1 MKLRKIGN
9 YWKYFFKA
17 MFPDWLPPIYMSF
30 TNQQFPLVW
39 KPLAGLASLT
49 SHWSKFLA
57 INSDGQ
63 THDYNTRNILDQDRK
78 IYFYSNVAHL
88 LKTTANNTEYFHG
101 NINWRNLMVIH
112 FYWFFLH
119 FSYNSYIFTIFSYVR
134 FSWFLII
141 AEVTWI
147 IPDVLM
153 VAINEWKCMHVGV

>member
-39 KPLAGLASLT
+39 EATSWISLLDESLA
-49 SHWSKFLA
+49 K
-57 INSDGQ
+57 IYSDGQ
-63 THDYNTRNILDQDRK
+63 IHDYNTRNILDQDRK
-78 IYFYSNVAHL
+78 IYLYSNVAHL
-88 LKTTANNTEYFHG
+88 LKTKANNIEYFHG
-101 NINWRNLMVIH
+101 HINWRNLMVIH

-119 FSYNSYIFTIFSYVR
+119 FSYSCYIFTIFSYVR
-134 FSWFLII
+134 FNWFLFI

-147 IPDVLM
+147 IPDVLT
-153 VAINEWKCMHVGV
+153 VTINEWKCMHVGV